1 MPMCAYDRE
10 LRVEMAGQHEP
21 SPRPE
26 DAREFPHLGLFML
39 PGGYVDACGTAHYEV
54 ELLPITGKVEEF
66 LGSLPGSTTLAGA
79 TTGLLTRC
87 VKRVGTIQDITPS
100 LIADLLVGDR
110 DYLVLRLREM
120 TFGPRVDALVHCP
133 NLACGKVMDLS
144 FSIEDI
150 TIERKPVL
158 RRTFSIETDLY
169 GVEFRL
175 PTGAFQE
182 EAAQVSSAA
191 IDFDRL
197 LAGCVTQIGESTDVD
212 ATAIRALPIETRS
225 RIEGAIQRLAP
236 VLEIEFEAECPECGR
251 AFLFPVDFTRFF
263 FDQMKT
269 NLRDLELEIHFLA
282 KNYHWAESE
291 ILAMTRKKR
300 KRYVSLLRQEMEL

>member
-10 LRVEMAGQHEP
+10 LRVETEESHEP
-21 SPRPE
+21 SCASE
-26 DAREFPHLGLFML
+26 DLREFPHLGLFLL
-39 PGGYVDACGTAHYEV
+39 PGGYVDACGTSHQEV
-54 ELLPITGKVEEF
+54 ELLPITGRVEEF

-87 VKRVGTIQDITPS
+87 VKRIGTIQDVTPS
-100 LIADLLVGDR
+100 LIGDLLVGDR

-158 RRTFSIETDLY
+158 RRTFSIDTDLY
-169 GVEFRL
+169 GIEFRL

-182 EAAQVSSAA
+182 QVSAQA
-191 IDFDRL
+191 VVDFDRL

-212 ATAIRALPIETRS
+212 ATAIRGLSIETRS
-225 RIEGAIQRLAP
+225 RIEDAIQRLSPA
-236 VLEIEFEAECPECGR
+236 LEIEFEAECPECRR

-291 ILAMTRKKR
+291 ILGMPRKKR
-300 KRYVSLLRQEMEL
+300 KRYVSLLRQEMDV